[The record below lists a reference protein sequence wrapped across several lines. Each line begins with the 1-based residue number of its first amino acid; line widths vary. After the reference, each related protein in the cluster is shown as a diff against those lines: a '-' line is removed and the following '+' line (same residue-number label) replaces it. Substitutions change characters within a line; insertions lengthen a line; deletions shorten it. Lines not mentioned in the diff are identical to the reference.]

1 MLGFFKSIRTRLTL
15 WYSLILL
22 TTLVA
27 FGLIAYTYSREQL
40 LDNLDKSL
48 LNEVHWVRAII
59 EPRGSGMRPSKKF
72 VSKKKTIVLPE
83 QPPLPEEGQEPSD
96 ADEEVWNQIY
106 EHALMNWKKTMI
118 EVTDKSG
125 LVVFR
130 SFTVGEENPMVGEV
144 PLDTTR
150 IITVRSERGTDFR
163 VVATATK
170 MTRIYVAYPL
180 GEVTEVLDNLFS
192 IFLILIP
199 IALAISIG
207 GGWFLAYTSL
217 RPVDEITKAAREISA
232 HNLATRI
239 PPRAVQ
245 DEIGRLVATFNDMIE
260 RLRLSFDRIRQFSV
274 DASHELRTPLTIMRG
289 EVELALR
296 NTKEPE
302 EYRRVLVSN
311 LEEILRL
318 ATIIDSLLALAKAD
332 ADLADIPLQPVN
344 IRDLIA
350 ELYEDSEVIASK
362 KQITVRLSRNTDA
375 VVLGDPVRLRQLFLN
390 LLDNAVKYTPEGG
403 TVILS
408 ADRTEAHA
416 VIRVADTGVGIAP
429 EEQNKIFDRFYR
441 VEKGRSRDMGGS
453 GLGLSIA
460 QWIVGLHHGTIAVE
474 SEPGAGSTFIVTLPL
489 S

>member
-1 MLGFFKSIRTRLTL
+1 
-15 WYSLILL
+15 
-22 TTLVA
+22 
-27 FGLIAYTYSREQL
+27 
-40 LDNLDKSL
+40 
-48 LNEVHWVRAII
+48 
-59 EPRGSGMRPSKKF
+59 
-72 VSKKKTIVLPE
+72 
-83 QPPLPEEGQEPSD
+83 
-96 ADEEVWNQIY
+96 
-106 EHALMNWKKTMI
+106 
-118 EVTDKSG
+118 
-125 LVVFR
+125 
-130 SFTVGEENPMVGEV
+130 VGEENPMVGEV